1 MLKSH
6 GKGDGAKGAAAG
18 GEKTV
23 KVSFANYGSPIAP
36 CCIQLHDH
44 NASIHIHKVY
54 GCKCMK
60 P

>member
-6 GKGDGAKGAAAG
+6 GKGGGAKGAAAG

-23 KVSFANYGSPIAP
+23 KVSLANYGSP

-44 NASIHIHKVY
+44 NAIYTVI
-54 GCKCMK
+54 KCMGANA
-60 P
+60 